1 MGVSIAREGGGGGR
15 SSGGGGGSSGGGG
28 GGGGG
33 GVGGKKHSRAVAA
46 AVNEPDDDE
55 GWERV
60 GAPDSQKYVIPSCF
74 LGYRGTVIVEDTD
87 VKPVVALP
95 TT

>member
-1 MGVSIAREGGGGGR
+1 MHVAEGGVAPRGGPR
-15 SSGGGGGSSGGGG
+15 
-28 GGGGG
+28 
-33 GVGGKKHSRAVAA
+33 AA
-46 AVNEPDDDE
+46 ARGRAGHTVP
-55 GWERV
+55 ERV
-60 GAPDSQKYVIPSCF
+60 GSRAPDSQKYVIPSCF